1 MTDVMR
7 QLDAVPGAPA
17 HRYLYYPAA
26 GHSMVGSP
34 LYITINP
41 GRHGGTQGSNAL
53 AAADAWPRSSPS
65 SPTHA
70 RGSPHPQG
78 EKARAT
84 LAVHRRGVHRPLDSG
99 HPIRNRE

>member
-1 MTDVMR
+1 MR

-41 GRHGGTQGSNAL
+41 GRYGGTQGSNAL
-53 AAADAWPRSSPS
+53 AAADAWP
-65 SPTHA
+65 
-70 RGSPHPQG
+70 QV
-78 EKARAT
+78 
-84 LAVHRRGVHRPLDSG
+84 LAFVADTRQRLPAPAG
-99 HPIRNRE
+99 